1 MDEDSGAASSERA
14 PAYGAVGG
22 EWPTDQPSSTEQELD
37 DHLGRL
43 VKALISGRGVVP
55 FLGAGVNLFE
65 RTPQAADDEPYE
77 PGRYLPNGGELAQ
90 YLTTRFSF
98 PPAAAGA
105 TDLLRVSQYVA
116 ARDGLRQLYKE
127 LHTVF
132 DVDYPPTALHRLLA
146 ELPSLLERIT
156 GERRYQ
162 LILTTNYDDALERA
176 FAEAGEPFDVVA
188 YIADDGKYSGKFWH
202 WPHGG
207 DKPRV
212 IRVPNKDKDVSIDER
227 TVILKLH
234 GAVDRAQKPPRD
246 SYVITEDH
254 YIRYLVHGQLRR
266 LIPALLAEELS
277 ESHILFLGYGMRDWN
292 VRALLHSLWSG
303 EPLSSRSWSIQERE
317 VSPLD
322 KAFWESRE
330 LTLLQADL
338 KDYVPA
344 LRHRLETYLENRE
357 AA

>member
-1 MDEDSGAASSERA
+1 MDDVS
-14 PAYGAVGG
+14 
-22 EWPTDQPSSTEQELD
+22 PTGPQELD
-37 DHLGRL
+37 VHLGRL
-43 VKALISGRGVVP
+43 VKALISGRDVVP

-65 RTPQAADDEPYE
+65 RPRLEAGQQPGDKKPYV
-77 PGRYLPNGGELAQ
+77 PGEYLPNGVELAE
-90 YLTTRFSF
+90 YLKSRFAFPATADTTK
-98 PPAAAGA
+98 
-105 TDLLRVSQYVA
+105 DLLRVSQYVA
-116 ARDGLRQLYKE
+116 VTEGPGALYEE

-176 FAEAGEPFDVVA
+176 FIEAGEPFDVVA

-207 DKPRV
+207 EKARV
-212 IRVPNKDKDVSIDER
+212 IKVPNKYKDVSREDR

-234 GAVDRAQKPPRD
+234 GAVDRSQKSPRD
-246 SYVITEDH
+246 SYVITEGH
-254 YIRYLVHGQLRR
+254 YIRYLVQGEIKR
-266 LIPALLAEELS
+266 LIPALLADELS
-277 ESHILFLGYGMRDWN
+277 QSHMLFLGYGMRDWN
-292 VRALLHSLWSG
+292 VRVLLHTMWN
-303 EPLSSRSWSIQERE
+303 EPLRWHSWAIQDE

-322 KAFWESRE
+322 KAFWKSQE
-330 LTLLQADL
+330 LTVLEEDLQA
-338 KDYVPA
+338 YVPL
-344 LRHRLETYLENRE
+344 LRQRLEAELPEAE